1 MWFDSCSSSCAYVS
15 ESDSSASDT
24 SLSVSSDVPRPC
36 NENDI
41 DSSSLSLYSFP
52 DASTNA
58 SVETAVSSN
67 GNVHN
72 MEALLKTAKSEGGDF
87 VNSLNTAYEDGE
99 SEIIESQTGTDAS
112 SALDE
117 SFEYDDSESVK
128 TAKQA
133 GRQPII
139 IVALYGKRE
148 DTDAAERFLSSQMK
162 VFKTFQ
168 RSALIT
174 AIGSL
179 KTAHLDDE
187 FVLPDP
193 VFSEYSLEPSETAVE
208 FPNEDVEALPEPI
221 YSEYS
226 TQPSEVAVELSE
238 ESFQISEAK
247 SMGTSESEFDDLL
260 HPQVYSHLM
269 RDPEYIDEEFHS
281 RIKSAF
287 AEKYPPSE
295 YVLSELNES
304 TLDFNVIKTA
314 QEYSEANAD
323 FGEV

>member
-52 DASTNA
+52 DASTNT

-133 GRQPII
+133 G
-139 IVALYGKRE
+139 
-148 DTDAAERFLSSQMK
+148 
-162 VFKTFQ
+162 
-168 RSALIT
+168 SALMT

-208 FPNEDVEALPEPI
+208 FPNEDVEVAEEVKTARSCSEIALPEPI

-238 ESFQISEAK
+238 ESFQISEENYDDGFYTEVGEQNVPITAK

-287 AEKYPPSE
+287 AEEYPPSE